1 MPVASCGNFEP
12 RCPTRSPGTNTVMK
26 NTIIAAAITTAFV
39 ATTHLAPA
47 AETAAEPL
55 EVITSAMNSIPDIIF
70 YKDTEGVY
78 RGGNT
83 AWAALAGKPLDQLV
97 GKTDFDLFPADV
109 AKSFQSYDKA
119 MLASGKAT
127 KNEEWLVYPD
137 GRKVY
142 VVTLKTPWVGK
153 DGKVLG
159 VLGICHEI
167 TAPAGGKSGQEK

>member
-1 MPVASCGNFEP
+1 
-12 RCPTRSPGTNTVMK
+12 MK
-26 NTIIAAAITTAFV
+26 NTILAAAIATALVTT
-39 ATTHLAPA
+39 TQLSPA
-47 AETAAEPL
+47 AENPAGQLDT
-55 EVITSAMNSIPDIIF
+55 VTSAMNSIPDIIF

-83 AWAALAGKPLDQLV
+83 AWAALAGKPLDQLI
-97 GKTDFDLFPADV
+97 GKTDFDLFPTDV

-119 MLASGKAT
+119 MLASGQAT
-127 KNEEWLVYPD
+127 KNEEWLTYPD

-142 VVTLKTPWVGK
+142 VETLKTPWIGK

-167 TAPAGGKSGQEK
+167 EAPKVP

>member
-1 MPVASCGNFEP
+1 
-12 RCPTRSPGTNTVMK
+12 MK
-26 NTIIAAAITTAFV
+26 NTLLAAAIATAFV
-39 ATTHLAPA
+39 ATTHLSPA
-47 AETAAEPL
+47 AGTATGEL
-55 EVITSAMNSIPDIIF
+55 DNITSAMNSIPDIIF

-97 GKTDFDLFPADV
+97 GKTDFDLFPAAV

-119 MLASGKAT
+119 MLSSGQAT
-127 KNEEWLVYPD
+127 KNEEWLTYPD

-142 VVTLKTPWVGK
+142 VETLKTPWISK
-153 DGKVLG
+153 EGKVLG